1 MRAISAGQPLRDT
14 ANHSWVHKLARVG
27 YATKGV
33 VYALVGILALQAA
46 TSGGKPTGKEGATRE
61 IGTLPFGDVL
71 LVLTGIGL
79 AGYAL
84 WRLIGAVLDPEHDGS
99 DAKGIFHRIGHFV
112 SAVLHGSL
120 AVAAFQLGL
129 GQGGGGQGSKDWI
142 SKLMSE
148 PFGSVAVIIAG
159 IAVLAFAATQLMQ
172 AVTGRIRELKHLR
185 IDARQREWAV
195 RLGRLGLAARGVVLG
210 IIGVFLVKAGLETDP
225 GRAKGMGEA
234 LQQLQAEPSGGLLL
248 GLVAVG
254 LACYGAFMLY
264 CARFRHMSRA

>member
-1 MRAISAGQPLRDT
+1 MRAIDAGQPLRDT

-33 VYALVGILALQAA
+33 VYSLVGILALQAA

-61 IGTLPFGDVL
+61 IGSLPFGDVL

-84 WRLIGAVLDPEHDGS
+84 WRVIGAVLDPDHDGS
-99 DAKGIFHRIGHFV
+99 DAKGVFTRVGHFV
-112 SAVLHGSL
+112 SGLLHGSL
-120 AVAAFQLGL
+120 AVAAFQLGT
-129 GQGGGGQGSKDWI
+129 GQGNGGASKDWI
-142 SKLMSE
+142 SKLMAE
-148 PFGSVAVIIAG
+148 PFGAVLVIIAG
-159 IAVLAFAATQLMQ
+159 ICVLAFAATQLVQ
-172 AVTGRIRELKHLR
+172 AVTGKIRELKHLR
-185 IDARQREWAV
+185 IDMRQRDWAV

-210 IIGVFLVKAGLETDP
+210 IIGVFLVKAGIETNP
-225 GRAKGMGEA
+225 GQAKGMGEA
-234 LQQLQAEPSGGLLL
+234 LQSLQAEPSGGLLL

-264 CARFRHMSRA
+264 CARFRHMPRV